1 VTAAV
6 GAAARAASARSRAR
20 NKVGGVKPP
29 ATLTDGVV
37 VLRELR
43 EDDRAVVLST
53 MRDPLVA
60 QWLNM
65 PRAPTDRDF
74 DSLVRLAHNGRLTG
88 DRIDFTVT
96 EAGNDVSVGA
106 VIASRRHRENYEVAY
121 LAGPDGRGRGL
132 MTRAVRLVC
141 DWLFSSG
148 IGRIEVR
155 THPDNEPSQRLAERC
170 GFQREGLERKSIWLH
185 GRRTD
190 AIVWSLLPGD
200 PR

>member
-1 VTAAV
+1 
-6 GAAARAASARSRAR
+6 
-20 NKVGGVKPP
+20 VKPP

-37 VLRELR
+37 VVRVVRE
-43 EDDRAVVLST
+43 EDGAVVLST

-65 PRAPTDRDF
+65 PRAPTDGDF

-88 DRIDFTVT
+88 NRFDFTVT
-96 EAGNDVSVGA
+96 EAGTDVSVGA

-121 LAGPDGRGRGL
+121 LAGAEGRGRGL

-141 DWLFSSG
+141 DWLFSAG
-148 IGRIEVR
+148 VGRIEVR
-155 THPDNEPSQRLAERC
+155 THPDNAPSQRLAERC
-170 GFQREGLERKSIWLH
+170 GFQREGIERKSIWLH
-185 GRRTD
+185 GRRAD

>member
-1 VTAAV
+1 
-6 GAAARAASARSRAR
+6 
-20 NKVGGVKPP
+20 VKPP
-29 ATLTDGVV
+29 ATLSDGVV
-37 VLRELR
+37 VLREPR
-43 EDDRAVVLST
+43 EGDRAVVLST

-60 QWLNM
+60 RWLNM

-74 DSLVRLAHNGRLTG
+74 DSLVRVAHNGRSTG
-88 DRIDFTVT
+88 DRFDFAVT
-96 EAGNDVSVGA
+96 EAGSDVSLGA

-141 DWLFSSG
+141 DWLFSAG
-148 IGRIEVR
+148 VGRIEVR
-155 THPDNEPSQRLAERC
+155 THPNNEPSQRLAERC

-185 GRRTD
+185 GQRAD

>member
-1 VTAAV
+1 
-6 GAAARAASARSRAR
+6 
-20 NKVGGVKPP
+20 VKPP

-43 EDDRAVVLST
+43 EGDRAVVLST

-74 DSLVRLAHNGRLTG
+74 DSLTRLAHNGRLTG
-88 DRIDFTVT
+88 DRFDFTVT
-96 EAGNDVSVGA
+96 EAGADVSLGA

-121 LAGPDGRGRGL
+121 LAGADGRGRGL
-132 MTRAVRLVC
+132 MSRAVRLVC
-141 DWLFSSG
+141 DWLFSAG
-148 IGRIEVR
+148 VGRIEVR
-155 THPDNEPSQRLAERC
+155 THPDNAPSQRVAERC

-185 GRRTD
+185 GRRAD